1 MLKNLSG
8 IYCLNIGK
16 LFATIWKLT
25 EAKRLDVQL
34 QKGELEHV
42 QGFSVNK
49 GPLEIN

>member
-1 MLKNLSG
+1 MLKKLRG
-8 IYCLNIGK
+8 IYCLNTRK

-34 QKGELEHV
+34 QEGELEHM
-42 QGFSVNK
+42 QGFSLNK